1 MLSFNNQW
9 DKIPTA
15 EIESFINAF
24 NNIAKNA
31 SAADLAEIEE
41 FLSSIGYPIS
51 YGLPGHY
58 EEYIAETPAV
68 MFEVEDYIFSHD

>member
-41 FLSSIGYPIS
+41 FLSSIGYPIV
-51 YGLPGHY
+51 YGLPGY
-58 EEYIAETPAV
+58 YNEYVAETSTI
-68 MFEVEDYIFSHD
+68 MYEVEDYIFSHD